1 MYIFSTFSYFV
12 FFEFAGENRGGG
24 GRYTV
29 NLILRTT
36 RYLQKTI
43 LVAERKF
50 QPCTITRPQ
59 MILVAAE
66 LAEVGF

>member
-12 FFEFAGENRGGG
+12 FFEFAGENRG